1 MFSGGIE
8 IEPMIGREG
17 ESLTVTILDCIV
29 FDYSVD
35 LEGTNSAVAR
45 SEKTDSQSW
54 PNERSLFKTIGSE
67 IFKFLSKNIMAGR
80 SVTVKFHIIGCTG
93 KGTSE
98 NLKTMV

>member
-8 IEPMIGREG
+8 IEPVIGREG

-29 FDYSVD
+29 FYYLVD

-80 SVTVKFHIIGCTG
+80 SVTVKFHIIDV
-93 KGTSE
+93 
-98 NLKTMV
+98 LKKERPKI

>member
-8 IEPMIGREG
+8 IEPIIGREG

-80 SVTVKFHIIGCTG
+80 SVTVKFHIIDVLE
-93 KGTSE
+93 KE
-98 NLKTMV
+98 RPKI

>member
-8 IEPMIGREG
+8 IEPVIGREG

-80 SVTVKFHIIGCTG
+80 SVTVKFHIIDV
-93 KGTSE
+93 
-98 NLKTMV
+98 LKKERPKI

>member
-67 IFKFLSKNIMAGR
+67 IFKFLSKNIMVGR
-80 SVTVKFHIIGCTG
+80 SVTVKFHIIDVLE
-93 KGTSE
+93 KE
-98 NLKTMV
+98 RPKI